1 MQGSLE
7 ESKMAVCIIMPA
19 LNPDKGVIKYIDG
32 LMKAGLNKI
41 IVVNDGSDSEHDVI
55 FDEIAQRPEC
65 NVIRHPVNLGKGRAL
80 KDAFE
85 FYLTSYE
92 KEYKGVITV
101 DSDGQHTIDDV
112 IKIAKILEKKEDKLI
127 LGTRDF
133 NQSNVPWKSSF
144 GNKMTSA
151 VVKLLWGEKI
161 SDTQTG
167 LRGIPN
173 RYLREFLTVPGE
185 RFEYE
190 MNMLLY
196 CITSQISIYEETIHT
211 IYENNNKSTH
221 FDPVKDSLRIY
232 KLIFGTFFK
241 YIFSSLSAS
250 IIDLLTFQIL
260 ILIVSGAKLQ
270 NQILIATVIAR
281 IISSIHNY
289 LLNAHLVFKTTEKI
303 SKTIVGYYLL
313 AIVQMLCSWVFVY
326 LLATKLQL
334 PKVVIKMLVDTALFF
349 ISYRIQKKYIFSERV

>member
-1 MQGSLE
+1 
-7 ESKMAVCIIMPA
+7 MAVCIVMPA
-19 LNPDKGVIKYIDG
+19 LNPDKGVLKYIDG
-32 LMKAGLNKI
+32 LIKAGLNKI

-112 IKIAKILEKKEDKLI
+112 IKIAKILEKNGDKLI

-173 RYLREFLTVPGE
+173 RYLR
-185 RFEYE
+185 
-190 MNMLLY
+190 
-196 CITSQISIYEETIHT
+196 
-211 IYENNNKSTH
+211 
-221 FDPVKDSLRIY
+221 
-232 KLIFGTFFK
+232 
-241 YIFSSLSAS
+241 
-250 IIDLLTFQIL
+250 
-260 ILIVSGAKLQ
+260 
-270 NQILIATVIAR
+270 
-281 IISSIHNY
+281 
-289 LLNAHLVFKTTEKI
+289 
-303 SKTIVGYYLL
+303 
-313 AIVQMLCSWVFVY
+313 
-326 LLATKLQL
+326 
-334 PKVVIKMLVDTALFF
+334 
-349 ISYRIQKKYIFSERV
+349 

>member
-1 MQGSLE
+1 M
-7 ESKMAVCIIMPA
+7 
-19 LNPDKGVIKYIDG
+19 
-32 LMKAGLNKI
+32 
-41 IVVNDGSDSEHDVI
+41 
-55 FDEIAQRPEC
+55 
-65 NVIRHPVNLGKGRAL
+65 
-80 KDAFE
+80 
-85 FYLTSYE
+85 
-92 KEYKGVITV
+92 TV
-101 DSDGQHTIDDV
+101 S
-112 IKIAKILEKKEDKLI
+112 
-127 LGTRDF
+127 
-133 NQSNVPWKSSF
+133 
-144 GNKMTSA
+144 
-151 VVKLLWGEKI
+151 
-161 SDTQTG
+161 
-167 LRGIPN
+167 
-173 RYLREFLTVPGE
+173 GE

-260 ILIVSGAKLQ
+260 ILIVSGVKLQ

-281 IISSIHNY
+281 IISSIYNY

-313 AIVQMLCSWVFVY
+313 AIVQMLCSWAFVY
-326 LLATKLQL
+326 LLAIKLQL

>member
-1 MQGSLE
+1 M
-7 ESKMAVCIIMPA
+7 
-19 LNPDKGVIKYIDG
+19 
-32 LMKAGLNKI
+32 
-41 IVVNDGSDSEHDVI
+41 
-55 FDEIAQRPEC
+55 
-65 NVIRHPVNLGKGRAL
+65 
-80 KDAFE
+80 
-85 FYLTSYE
+85 
-92 KEYKGVITV
+92 
-101 DSDGQHTIDDV
+101 
-112 IKIAKILEKKEDKLI
+112 
-127 LGTRDF
+127 GTRDF

-281 IISSIHNY
+281 IISSIYNY